1 MSYPI
6 NWDMDSIFNGG
17 SDSSELRNK
26 IESMKEE
33 IKNVQKSVS
42 EWSSEADAPE
52 YDQLKTVLQLTETVG
67 NGLSEAMTYSRGLL
81 SANVRDKNAAKLTN
95 EISTL
100 YSTLSNSNTILT
112 KKFVA
117 ISDHEWTQL
126 LEKEPF
132 SASAFPLNEQR
143 EQGKKL
149 LSTEEEAAINVLSN
163 DGFKGWGDLY
173 NTLVATVQVE
183 FENEDGTTTA
193 YSAGQ
198 AANVMGSVKDP
209 QTRHQMLEKWE
220 LAWAEKASLFADT
233 LNHLAGFRL
242 ENYKLHGTEDFMD
255 RPLEYNRLKK
265 ETLDTMWE
273 TITKN
278 KPKVVEYLNRKAQL
292 LNIEKL
298 SWADVTASVSVGD
311 FEPRQYSYD
320 EAAEFIMENFET
332 FSGKMKDLA
341 QTAFENGWIE
351 AEDRDGKR
359 PGGYCANLPESE
371 QSRIF
376 MTFSGSA
383 GNVSTLAHELGHA
396 FHSYVMRDLPVM
408 NRRYAMNVAETA
420 STFAELVVSDATVR
434 EAASEAEKINLL
446 DSKNARAATMFMNIH
461 ARYLFET
468 SFYNER
474 KSGIVTDDRL
484 SELMVEAQK
493 EAYQDSLS
501 TYHPTFWASK
511 LHFYN
516 TGVPFYNFPY
526 TFGFLFSLG
535 IYARSLEEGTDFEE
549 QYIALLRDTA
559 SMTTEELAEKHLNAD
574 LTKPDFW
581 QSAIDMVLS
590 DIDEYL
596 EITEKYINK

>member
-1 MSYPI
+1 MSYQL
-6 NWDMDSIFNGG
+6 NWDMDSVFTGG
-17 SDSSELRNK
+17 SQSSELRTK
-26 IESMKEE
+26 IETLKEQ
-33 IKNVQKSVS
+33 IKQFHQIVKLWDPEVDRLNYNHLKEVLNLS
-42 EWSSEADAPE
+42 E
-52 YDQLKTVLQLTETVG
+52 KIG
-67 NGLSEAMTYSRGLL
+67 NGLSEAMTFSRGLL

-95 EISTL
+95 ELSTL
-100 YSTLSNSNTILT
+100 YSNLNNSITVLT
-112 KKFVA
+112 KKYVEIDDA
-117 ISDHEWTQL
+117 DWADL
-126 LEKEPF
+126 LEIEPF
-132 SASAFPLNEQR
+132 NASAFPLNEQR

-149 LSTEEEAAINVLSN
+149 LSQKEEAVINALTN
-163 DGFKGWGDLY
+163 DGFKGWGELY
-173 NTLVATVQVE
+173 NSLVATIQVD
-183 FENEDGTTTA
+183 FENKDGKVES

-198 AANVMGSVKDP
+198 AANLMGSAKDP
-209 QTRHQMLEKWE
+209 ETRQKMLEKWE
-220 LAWAEKASLFADT
+220 LAWTSKSSLFADT

-242 ENYKLHGTEDFMD
+242 ENYKLHGTEDFMA

-265 ETLDTMWE
+265 ETLDIMWD

-292 LNIEKL
+292 MGIEKL
-298 SWADVTASVSVGD
+298 SWADVTAPVSVGD
-311 FEPRQYSYD
+311 FEPRHYSYD
-320 EAAEFIMENFET
+320 EAAEFIMENFSS
-332 FSGKMKDLA
+332 FSNQMQKLA
-341 QTAFENGWIE
+341 KTAFEDSWIE

-420 STFAELVVSDATVR
+420 STFAELVISDATVR
-434 EAASEAEKINLL
+434 EASSEAEKINLL

-461 ARYLFET
+461 SRYLFET
-468 SFYNER
+468 AFYEER
-474 KSGIVTDDRL
+474 KNGIVTDDRL
-484 SELMVEAQK
+484 SELMVAAQK

-535 IYARSLEEGTDFEE
+535 IYARSLEEGSGFEE
-549 QYIALLRDTA
+549 KYIALLRDTA
-559 SMTTEELAEKHLNAD
+559 SMTTEALAQKHLNVD
-574 LTKPDFW
+574 LTQPDFW
-581 QSAIDMVLS
+581 QSAIDMVHT

-596 EITEKYINK
+596 ELTAKYI

>member
-1 MSYPI
+1 MSYQL
-6 NWDMDSIFNGG
+6 NWDMDSVFAGG
-17 SDSSELRNK
+17 SQSSELREKIDSIKLEINEFNK
-26 IESMKEE
+26 IVEQWDPETDRPDYKKLQTIMKVNEE
-33 IKNVQKSVS
+33 I
-42 EWSSEADAPE
+42 
-52 YDQLKTVLQLTETVG
+52 G
-67 NGLSEAMTYSRGLL
+67 NGLSEAMTFSRGLL

-100 YSTLSNSNTILT
+100 YSSLSNSITILT
-112 KKFVA
+112 KKYVEIDDA
-117 ISDHEWTQL
+117 DWKDL
-126 LEKEPF
+126 LEIEPF
-132 SASAFPLNEQR
+132 KASAFPLNEQR
-143 EQGKKL
+143 DQGKKL
-149 LSTEEEAAINVLSN
+149 LSQKEEAAINALSN

-173 NTLVATVQVE
+173 NSLVATVQVE
-183 FENEDGTTTA
+183 FEDNEGEVKA

-198 AANVMGSVKDP
+198 AANIMGSAKKP
-209 QTRHQMLEKWE
+209 ETRQKMLEQWE
-220 LAWAEKASLFADT
+220 LAWAEKSSLFADT

-242 ENYKLHGTEDFMD
+242 ENYKLHGIDDFMA

-265 ETLDTMWE
+265 ETLDTMWD

-292 LNIEKL
+292 MGIEKL
-298 SWADVTASVSVGD
+298 SWADVTAPVSVGD
-311 FEPRQYSYD
+311 FEPRHYSYD
-320 EAAEFIMENFET
+320 EAAEFIMDNFSS
-332 FSGKMKDLA
+332 FSSKMQELSK
-341 QTAFENGWIE
+341 TAFENSWIE

-420 STFAELVVSDATVR
+420 STFAELVISDATVR
-434 EAASEAEKINLL
+434 EASSEAEKINLL

-461 ARYLFET
+461 SRYLFET
-468 SFYNER
+468 TFYTER
-474 KSGIVTDDRL
+474 KDGIVTDDRL
-484 SELMVEAQK
+484 SELMVNAQK
-493 EAYQDSLS
+493 EAYQDALS

-535 IYARSLEEGTDFEE
+535 IYARSLEEGSDFEE
-549 QYIALLRDTA
+549 KYIALLRDTA
-559 SMTTEELAEKHLNAD
+559 SMTTEELAQKHLNVD
-574 LTKPDFW
+574 LTQPAFW
-581 QSAIDMVLS
+581 QSAIDMVHS

-596 EITEKYINK
+596 EITEKYIKS

>member
-1 MSYPI
+1 MSYQL
-6 NWDMDSIFNGG
+6 NWDMDSVFAGG
-17 SDSSELRNK
+17 SQSSELRKKLDSIKLEINEFNEIVEQWDPETDRPDYK
-26 IESMKEE
+26 KLQTIMKV
-33 IKNVQKSVS
+33 N
-42 EWSSEADAPE
+42 EAI
-52 YDQLKTVLQLTETVG
+52 G
-67 NGLSEAMTYSRGLL
+67 NGLSEAMTFSRGLL
-81 SANVRDKNAAKLTN
+81 SANVRDKHAAKLTN

-100 YSTLSNSNTILT
+100 YSNLSNSLTLLT
-112 KKFVA
+112 KKFVEIDDA
-117 ISDHEWTQL
+117 DWKDL
-126 LEKEPF
+126 LEITPF
-132 SASAFPLNEQR
+132 NVSAFPLNEQR
-143 EQGKKL
+143 SQGKKL
-149 LSTEEEAAINVLSN
+149 LSQKEEAAINVLSN

-173 NTLVATVQVE
+173 NSLVATVQVE
-183 FENEDGTTTA
+183 FEDETGKVKA

-198 AANVMGSVKDP
+198 AANIMGSAKDP
-209 QTRHQMLEKWE
+209 ETRQKMLEKWE
-220 LAWAEKASLFADT
+220 ISWAEKSSLFADT

-242 ENYKLHGTEDFMD
+242 ENYKLHGIEDFMA

-265 ETLDTMWE
+265 ETLDTMWD

-278 KPKVVEYLNRKAQL
+278 KPKVVEYLNRKAKL
-292 LNIEKL
+292 MEIDKL
-298 SWADVTASVSVGD
+298 SWADVTAPISVGD

-320 EAAEFIMENFET
+320 EAAEFIMNNFSS
-332 FSGKMKDLA
+332 FSSKMQELSKI
-341 QTAFENGWIE
+341 AFENSWIE

-420 STFAELVVSDATVR
+420 STFAELVISDATVR
-434 EAASEAEKINLL
+434 EASTEAEKINLL

-461 ARYLFET
+461 SRYIFET
-468 SFYNER
+468 NFYTER
-474 KSGIVTDDRL
+474 KEGIVTDDRL
-484 SELMVEAQK
+484 SELMVNAQK

-535 IYARSLEEGTDFEE
+535 IYARSLEEGAEFEE
-549 QYIALLRDTA
+549 KYIALLRDTA
-559 SMTTEELAEKHLNAD
+559 SMTTEELAQKHLNVD
-574 LTKPDFW
+574 LTQPEFW
-581 QSAIDMVLS
+581 QSAIDMVHS

-596 EITEKYINK
+596 EITEKYI